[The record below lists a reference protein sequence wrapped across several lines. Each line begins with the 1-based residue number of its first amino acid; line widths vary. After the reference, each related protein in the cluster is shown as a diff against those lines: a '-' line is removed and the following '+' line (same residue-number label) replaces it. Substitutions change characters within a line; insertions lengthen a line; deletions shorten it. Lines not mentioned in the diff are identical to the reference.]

1 MNKDTKDIWNGFFIG
16 SGSLIVVGLLIFVE
30 ALTMSLVVYYGL
42 NHVLNPLLIDTYN
55 IQNVHV
61 TLPHSFVIGVLL
73 NIFVKGVKQ
82 SDQEKKRKHLQES
95 RQVFTVFSFCVD
107 HSVCKHT
114 VYLTRRD

>member
-55 IQNVHV
+55 IQNAHV
-61 TLPHSFVIGVLL
+61 TLPHAFVIGVLL
-73 NIFVKGVKQ
+73 NVFVKGVR
-82 SDQEKKRKHLQES
+82 SNQENEENIFKKAGKSLL
-95 RQVFTVFSFCVD
+95 
-107 HSVCKHT
+107 HSALALIVLYVST
-114 VYLTRRD
+114 LFI

>member
-82 SDQEKKRKHLQES
+82 SDQEKTKTSSRKQASLYCIQLL
-95 RQVFTVFSFCVD
+95 R
-107 HSVCKHT
+107 
-114 VYLTRRD
+114 

>member
-1 MNKDTKDIWNGFFIG
+1 MNKNTKDIWNGFFIG

-61 TLPHSFVIGVLL
+61 TLPHAFVIGVLL

-82 SDQEKKRKHLQES
+82 SDQEKNEHIFKKAGKSLLYS
-95 RQVFTVFSFCVD
+95 AFALIVLYVSTLSI
-107 HSVCKHT
+107 
-114 VYLTRRD
+114 

>member
-1 MNKDTKDIWNGFFIG
+1 MNKDTKDIRNGFLIG

-61 TLPHSFVIGVLL
+61 TLPHAFVIGVLL

-82 SDQEKKRKHLQES
+82 SDQEKNENIFKKAGKSLLYS
-95 RQVFTVFSFCVD
+95 AFALIVLYVSTLFI
-107 HSVCKHT
+107 
-114 VYLTRRD
+114 